1 MVFFLASRAFSA
13 SFCHIFLIF
22 LRMAWNNL
30 LWGTRVTTQVPTAVT
45 VLDTA
50 NFDAVV
56 MDETKDV
63 LVEFYAVRLCARVS
77 IRAAEMPLLYSP
89 KVMFSMR

>member
-1 MVFFLASRAFSA
+1 M
-13 SFCHIFLIF
+13 
-22 LRMAWNNL
+22 
-30 LWGTRVTTQVPTAVT
+30 T

-63 LVEFYAVRLCARVS
+63 LVEFYAVRVFFESCRRNDW
-77 IRAAEMPLLYSP
+77 IRFAECFVFHFLS
-89 KVMFSMR
+89 